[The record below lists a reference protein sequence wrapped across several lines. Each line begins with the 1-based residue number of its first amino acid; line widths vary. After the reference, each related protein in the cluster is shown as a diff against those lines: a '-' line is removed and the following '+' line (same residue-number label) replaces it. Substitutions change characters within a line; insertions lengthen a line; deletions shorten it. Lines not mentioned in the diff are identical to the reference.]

1 MKRIAIV
8 FLAIA
13 AIHMTAFSAGS
24 STSKGEGMKEPN
36 CQKLSEHN
44 TKCELTQCQ
53 HEAIEKTSTYV
64 REQLEG
70 EGSGHD
76 WWHSYRVWQSA
87 KRLAQYEKSDSFV
100 VELAALL
107 HDIADWKFHD
117 GDESVGP
124 RVAREWLTSI
134 AINEDVIKHVCQII
148 KDISFKGADVATP
161 MKTKEG
167 MVVQDAD
174 RLDAIGAVGIARCFA
189 YGGHKKNVLYN
200 PEVQAVMHKTAE
212 AYKKSQSNSVNHF
225 YEKLLLLKDRMNTQA
240 ARYVAQK
247 RHSVMEN
254 FLEQFMKEWDG
265 LDTLP

>member
-1 MKRIAIV
+1 MKQILIILSAVVVIQ
-8 FLAIA
+8 
-13 AIHMTAFSAGS
+13 MTAFSAGRLA
-24 STSKGEGMKEPN
+24 SKEEIMKEMN
-36 CQKLSEHN
+36 GQKISELNMSCDLAPH
-44 TKCELTQCQ
+44 Q
-53 HEAIEKTSTYV
+53 HEVIEKTADYV
-64 REQLEG
+64 REKLQA

-87 KRLAQYEKSDSFV
+87 KRFARYEQADSFI

-124 RVAREWLTSI
+124 RVAREWLTSLSV
-134 AINEDVIKHVCQII
+134 DDMVIEHVCQII
-148 KDISFKGADVATP
+148 KDISFKGAGVATP

-189 YGGHKKNVLYN
+189 YGGHKKNVMYE
-200 PEVQAVMHKTAE
+200 PEIQAVMHKSAQ
-212 AYKKSQSNSVNHF
+212 AYKTSQSNSINHF

-240 ARYVAQK
+240 ARYVAEK
-247 RHSVMEN
+247 RHVVMEK